1 MITLNKEG
9 ASEIVKQLYPSASD
23 PVLSLELDI
32 TKGLLRYR
40 PYAVYF
46 KLLLLEYRR
55 LVKADE
61 VTFAYT
67 DNLKHILMMQ
77 KALDVGDTIPSGQTV
92 DELLASLNE
101 LNCQTCDDAPVV
113 GEQYIGVSLI

>member
-67 DNLKHILMMQ
+67 DNLKHILAMQ
-77 KALDVGDTIPSGQTV
+77 KALDVGDTIPPGQSA